1 MAQGGEAMNSLSP
14 RERKIVAIG
23 ILVGLIA
30 LVWFVLIVPVTA
42 GFAARSAERALLTA
56 RFAGNER
63 LIASIPRLRNAI
75 ESRKAD
81 FKNFRTEG
89 ESFAAV
95 TEALKERLGAQV
107 AASGGELR
115 AMQEV
120 SDRPGWA
127 RAWVEARMTLPQMI
141 ATLEKVQNQP
151 PYLVV
156 NSLTIS
162 ADRALQSG
170 KLDLMDIRIE
180 ASSPASAPKPR

>member
-1 MAQGGEAMNSLSP
+1 MNSLTA

-30 LVWFVLIVPVTA
+30 LVWFALIAPIMS
-42 GFAARSAERALLTA
+42 GFAARTVERERLSA
-56 RFAGNER
+56 RFASNER

-75 ESRKAD
+75 ENRAAD

-95 TEALKERLGAQV
+95 TEALKERLGAQI
-107 AASGGELR
+107 ATGGGELR

-120 SDRPGWA
+120 SDQPGWA

-141 ATLEKVQNQP
+141 GTLEKIQNQP
-151 PYLVV
+151 PYLAV

>member
-1 MAQGGEAMNSLSP
+1 MNSLTA
-14 RERKIVAIG
+14 RERKLVAIG
-23 ILVGLIA
+23 ILVALIA
-30 LVWFVLIVPVTA
+30 LVWVMLISPIA
-42 GFAARSAERALLTA
+42 SGFAQRAAERERLSA
-56 RFAGNER
+56 RFASNER

-75 ESRKAD
+75 ENRAAD

-95 TEALKERLGAQV
+95 IEALKERLGSQI
-107 AASGGELR
+107 AANGGELR

-120 SDRPGWA
+120 SDRPGWV

-151 PYLVV
+151 PYLAV

>member
-1 MAQGGEAMNSLSP
+1 MNTLTA

-30 LVWFVLIVPVTA
+30 LIWFALISPIA
-42 GFAARSAERALLTA
+42 SSFAERSAERERLSA

-63 LIASIPRLRNAI
+63 LIASIPRLRNRI
-75 ESRKAD
+75 ENRAAD

-89 ESFAAV
+89 EDFAAV
-95 TEALKERLGAQV
+95 TEALKERLGGQI

-120 SDRPGWA
+120 SDEPGWV
-127 RAWVEARMTLPQMI
+127 RAWVEARMTLPQLI
-141 ATLEKVQNQP
+141 GTLEKIQNQP
-151 PYLVV
+151 PYLAV

>member
-1 MAQGGEAMNSLSP
+1 MNSLTA

-23 ILVGLIA
+23 ILVGLFALIWFALIA
-30 LVWFVLIVPVTA
+30 PVTQ
-42 GFAARSAERALLTA
+42 GFAARTAERERLSA
-56 RFAGNER
+56 RFASNER

-75 ESRKAD
+75 ENRNAD

-95 TEALKERLGAQV
+95 TEALKERLGAQI
-107 AASGGELR
+107 ATSGGELR

-120 SDRPGWA
+120 SDKPGWA

-141 ATLEKVQNQP
+141 ATLEKLQNQP
-151 PYLVV
+151 PYLAV

>member
-1 MAQGGEAMNSLSP
+1 
-14 RERKIVAIG
+14 
-23 ILVGLIA
+23 
-30 LVWFVLIVPVTA
+30 
-42 GFAARSAERALLTA
+42 
-56 RFAGNER
+56 
-63 LIASIPRLRNAI
+63 
-75 ESRKAD
+75 
-81 FKNFRTEG
+81 
-89 ESFAAV
+89 
-95 TEALKERLGAQV
+95 
-107 AASGGELR
+107 
-115 AMQEV
+115 MQEV